1 MAKPQ
6 RDHVYIWAWVGAVLT
21 TFGLI
26 VLGTGLV
33 EFSRPPDTV
42 LGDLHPR
49 IWWGAIMTLTG
60 CVFIALD
67 LVASRRRS
75 GETSPP

>member
-1 MAKPQ
+1 MTGITKEKG
-6 RDHVYIWAWVGAVLT
+6 HVFIWAWVGLVLG

-33 EFSRPPDTV
+33 RFHRPPATV

-49 IWWGAIMTLTG
+49 IWWGALMVVTG
-60 CVFIALD
+60 LVLASLD
-67 LVASRRRS
+67 LPWFRRRS
-75 GETSPP
+75 G

>member
-1 MAKPQ
+1 MTQTKPEED
-6 RDHVYIWAWVGAVLT
+6 RVYIWAWVGLVLC

-33 EFSRPPDTV
+33 QFSGPRNTV

-49 IWWGAIMTLTG
+49 IWWGALMTVTG
-60 CVFIALD
+60 FVFVAFD
-67 LVASRRRS
+67 LPRFRRRS
-75 GETSPP
+75 